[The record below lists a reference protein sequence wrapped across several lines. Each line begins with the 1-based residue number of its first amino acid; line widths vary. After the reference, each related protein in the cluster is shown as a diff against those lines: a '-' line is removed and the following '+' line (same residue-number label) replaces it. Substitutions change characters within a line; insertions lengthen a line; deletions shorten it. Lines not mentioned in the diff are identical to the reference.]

1 MTFFNETTAT
11 SINVWR
17 AFVELEKH

>member
-1 MTFFNETTAT
+1 MTFFYETTAT